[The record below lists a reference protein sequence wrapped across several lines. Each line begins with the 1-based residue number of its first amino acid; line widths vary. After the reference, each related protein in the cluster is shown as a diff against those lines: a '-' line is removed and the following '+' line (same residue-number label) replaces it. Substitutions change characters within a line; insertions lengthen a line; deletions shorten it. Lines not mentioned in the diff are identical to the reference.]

1 MDCTIRATQI
11 HALLETLLATQRPA
25 LVAMVAP
32 RIPRRCRGLLAAED
46 VVQEAS
52 LEALAS
58 VAAFRPEGT
67 DSLRRWVWRIARHRL
82 SDLVKAQRRLKR
94 AARPRADAARQDDA
108 APLDAVATTDACPSA
123 VTTCGED
130 AAALRRALAGLPP
143 AYRHALQL
151 RYMEGLS
158 FAGVAARL
166 GRTPRAVQM
175 LCNRGAK
182 LLRRALAPL
191 HPARPA

>member
-1 MDCTIRATQI
+1 MHFPDRTSEL
-11 HALLETLLATQRPA
+11 HSLLETLLATQRSA

-32 RIPRRCRGLLAAED
+32 RIPRHCRSLIAAED

-58 VAAFRPEGT
+58 LAAFRPEGT

-94 AARPRADAARQDDA
+94 AARTRADAARQDDA
-108 APLDAVATTDACPSA
+108 PSLDAVAATDASPSEA
-123 VTTCGED
+123 TASGED
-130 AAALRRALAGLPP
+130 AAALRHALAGLPP

-158 FAGVAARL
+158 FATAAARL
-166 GRTPRAVQM
+166 GRTARAVQM

-182 LLRRALAPL
+182 MLRSALAPH
-191 HPARPA
+191 HPARLT